1 LSEEALGERTQ
12 LSRNY
17 IGKVERGETNP
28 TLLVLHSL
36 ATALETTMVSVISE
50 VEPEDGTRSAGGE
63 GG

>member
-1 LSEEALGERTQ
+1 VSW
-12 LSRNY
+12 NY
-17 IGKVERGETNP
+17 IGMVERGETNP

-36 ATALETTMVSVISE
+36 AKALETTMVSVISE